1 MKPIN
6 VLFLGTSSFSTYVL
20 EFLLSHSRFQVE
32 AVLTKVDQIS
42 GRGMKL
48 HPSPVRVTAQKHSIP
63 VQTLSSFKDQNAIK
77 KFLKNFHIDVVIVVS
92 YGLIIPSY
100 FLNWFSNRIV
110 NIHTSLLPKWRGAAP
125 IQHALLKG
133 DQSTGVTLQEISP
146 KLDAG
151 DIIHQVSFPI
161 SHSMDATNIY
171 QKMTE
176 LACSLLSQYLPLYL
190 DGQIQVTPQDSS
202 LVTYAPKIQKSQLK
216 IQWTDTAL
224 KVFNQIR
231 AFTMD
236 GGAFALYNQKR
247 IKIFKSELSMEHQGK
262 AGQVLLYDK
271 YKGLLVACQTGA
283 IYLQEVQLESKKRQ
297 SVQTW
302 MRGFAVE
309 KGADFE

>member
-1 MKPIN
+1 M
-6 VLFLGTSSFSTYVL
+6 
-20 EFLLSHSRFQVE
+20 
-32 AVLTKVDQIS
+32 DQIS

-48 HPSPVRVTAQKHSIP
+48 RPSLVRVTAQKHSIP

-161 SHSMDATNIY
+161 SHAMDATSIY

-176 LACSLLSQYLPLYL
+176 LACFPIIQYLPLYL

-247 IKIFKSELSMEHQGK
+247 IKILSQSYLWSIKEKLDKCYFMTNTKGYWWLVKQERFIYKKSN
-262 AGQVLLYDK
+262 
-271 YKGLLVACQTGA
+271 
-283 IYLQEVQLESKKRQ
+283 
-297 SVQTW
+297 
-302 MRGFAVE
+302 
-309 KGADFE
+309 